1 MNKSIFLDIN
11 IVIDII
17 DEARKKHNKSKDM
30 LLKLI
35 ENEYKVYISEDM
47 ISTIYY
53 ILKGNVRVLYFF
65 KKFLKEWHIV
75 PFGQDVIKKSIEF
88 TIENGSDLEDT
99 LQCFCAKENGCN
111 IFLTNDTKFIECGI
125 TIIDYDEFLSN

>member
-17 DEARKKHNKSKDM
+17 DEARKEHYKSKDM

-35 ENEYKVYISEDM
+35 EDEYKVYISEDM

-53 ILKGNVRVLYFF
+53 VLKGDIKVLYFF
-65 KKFLKEWHIV
+65 KKFLDEWHIV
-75 PFGQDVIKKSIEF
+75 PFGEDVIKKSLEF
-88 TIENGSDLEDT
+88 TIINGSDLEDT
-99 LQCFCAKENGCN
+99 LQCFCAKENKCGL
-111 IFLTNDTKFIECGI
+111 FLTNDKKFIECGI
-125 TIIDYDEFLSN
+125 DVVDYDEFLGE